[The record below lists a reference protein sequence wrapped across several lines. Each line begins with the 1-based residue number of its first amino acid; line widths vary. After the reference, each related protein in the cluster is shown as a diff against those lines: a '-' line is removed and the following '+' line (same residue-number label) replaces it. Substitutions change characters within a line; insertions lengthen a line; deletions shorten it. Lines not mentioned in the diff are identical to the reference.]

1 MKKRL
6 TPKGIDA
13 LPPATGKRYEVRDE
27 LVPGLHLRVSAT
39 GGKVWYVSARVQ
51 RRMKRM
57 KIGSYPIVSLSDAR
71 DKART
76 IQRDIALGVFEVEKK
91 QVPMLGEIIPQF
103 IEIYAKPRTRDW
115 KGTLSVLQKFKPLFS
130 WPIDEIKRPDVVRI
144 LDKII
149 ADGTALR
156 ANRALAA
163 LKKMFNWCVDR
174 GVIEVSPVTGLKP
187 PAKEVARDRVLTT
200 KELVTCWDAA
210 KDEGAPFEQF
220 VHMLILTGQRRGE
233 VAEMRWSEIDF
244 ENALWTIPA
253 KRAKNATTHVVPL
266 APLAL
271 SLLRSLPRF
280 LNSDFVFTTKG
291 KTPISGF
298 GRLKRRLDEVLP
310 DDTEDWRFHDI
321 RRTTATNMARMGVQP
336 HIIEAVLNHKTGIVS
351 GIAAVYNRHA
361 YFNEKREA
369 LERWAV
375 RVREISNEQVGPRRS
390 AGALSEASHRLPL
403 NEYNFRQ
410 SASRSG
416 CDR

>member
-1 MKKRL
+1 MKKKL

-27 LVPGLHLRVSAT
+27 LVPGLHLRVSST
-39 GGKVWYVSARVQ
+39 GGKVWYVSARVK
-51 RRMKRM
+51 RRVKRM
-57 KIGSYPIVSLSDAR
+57 KIGNYPIVSLSDAR

-76 IQRDIALGVFEVEKK
+76 IQRDIALGVFEVEKH
-91 QVPMLGEIIPQF
+91 QVPTLAEAIPEF

-115 KGTLSVLQKFKPLFS
+115 KGTLSVLQKFKPLFA
-130 WPIDEIKRPDVVRI
+130 WPLDEIKRPDVVRV
-144 LDKII
+144 LDQIV

-163 LKKMFNWCVDR
+163 LKKMLNWCVDR
-174 GVIEVSPVTGLKP
+174 GVIETSPVVGLKP

-200 KELVTCWDAA
+200 KELVTCWNAA
-210 KDEGAPFEQF
+210 TKEGAPFEQF

-244 ENALWTIPA
+244 DNALWTIPA

-271 SLLRSLPRF
+271 SILRGLPRY
-280 LNSDFVFTTKG
+280 LNSDFVFTTTG

-298 GRLKRRLDEVLP
+298 GRLKRRFDEALP

-321 RRTTATNMARMGVQP
+321 RRTTATNMAILGVQP
-336 HIIEAVLNHKTGIVS
+336 HVIEAVLNHKTGIVS
-351 GIAAVYNRHA
+351 GVAAVYNRHA

-375 RVREISNEQVGPRRS
+375 RVKEISNEQVDPRRS
-390 AGALSEASHRLPL
+390 AGAHTAAPHRLSP
-403 NEYNFRQ
+403 NEYNFCQ
-410 SASRSG
+410 SAS
-416 CDR
+416 